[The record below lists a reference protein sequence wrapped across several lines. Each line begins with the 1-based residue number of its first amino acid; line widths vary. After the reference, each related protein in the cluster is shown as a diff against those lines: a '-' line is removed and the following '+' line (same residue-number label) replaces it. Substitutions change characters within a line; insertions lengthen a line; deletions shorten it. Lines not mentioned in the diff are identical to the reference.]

1 MTPIERIDN
10 KITELMGQYSQ
21 LTCGRAVAPPKA
33 ATIAAKIKELQQRR
47 ERLIAEERHSLGE
60 LLPTDPTQRNEV
72 YRHLLRLPVVADFLY
87 AACVDL
93 QGLLKKHGMN
103 ELTLS
108 AKVAHICRFAKE
120 LAFTLSQFDGTEAIL
135 SNDDEVIGR
144 MFGELDGYLRNE
156 MNITARD
163 NDSPDN

>member
-10 KITELMGQYSQ
+10 NIAELMGQYSR
-21 LTCGRAVAPPKA
+21 LTRGKAVMPPKA
-33 ATIAAKIKELQQRR
+33 ATIAAKIKELRQRKSQ
-47 ERLIAEERHSLGE
+47 LIAEERHSLGE
-60 LLPTDPTQRNEV
+60 LLPTDPAQRNEV

-87 AACVDL
+87 AACVEL
-93 QGLLKKHGMN
+93 QSLLRRHGMN

>member
-21 LTCGRAVAPPKA
+21 LTRGKAVMPPKA

-93 QGLLKKHGMN
+93 QGLLKRHGMN

-108 AKVAHICRFAKE
+108 AKVAHICRFSKE
-120 LAFTLSQFDGTEAIL
+120 LAFTLSQFKGTEAIL
-135 SNDDEVIGR
+135 SNDEEVIGR
-144 MFGELDGYLRNE
+144 MFGELDDYLCHE
-156 MNITARD
+156 MNITRNED
-163 NDSPDN
+163 NPDD